1 MSSFAEARFREIAA
15 IGSTTVRGS
24 VRVVCPVAFGAV
36 AVECCAG
43 KKSAGRA
50 RATRTADV
58 NKTLNVYA
66 HVTES
71 MQSDAVDTLSRLL
84 G

>member
-43 KKSAGRA
+43 KNPRVVQERLGH
-50 RATRTADV
+50 ADV
-58 NKTLNVYA
+58 NMTLNVYA